1 MRRKMYPR
9 VDFGSVGGP
18 NFEAKISSEKERRT
32 MEVIENILTK
42 TRRELE
48 SITSIS
54 QTELKNIV
62 EKSGVSED
70 VAIGIL
76 KEMGITVKENV
87 SIMPETTSK
96 TNATNNPKGTQAATE
111 SEEMKKKMAKRMDKL
126 KKENGEMMKKTNRP
140 WELSEEEKAQFDSIA
155 DKFRADNI

>member
-1 MRRKMYPR
+1 MRRRMYPH
-9 VDFGSVGGP
+9 VDFGGVGGP
-18 NFEAKISSEKERRT
+18 DFEAKISSDRKRRT
-32 MEVIENILTK
+32 MEVIENILPK

-54 QTELKNIV
+54 QTKLKQIV
-62 EKSGVSED
+62 EKTGLSENVVKD
-70 VAIGIL
+70 LL
-76 KEMGITVKENV
+76 KNMGITVQENV

-111 SEEMKKKMAKRMDKL
+111 SEEMKKKMAKMMDKL

-140 WELSEEEKAQFDSIA
+140 SELSEEEKAQFDSIA

>member
-1 MRRKMYPR
+1 MRRRMYPH
-9 VDFGSVGGP
+9 VDFGGVGGP
-18 NFEAKISSEKERRT
+18 NFEAKISSEKKRRT
-32 MEVIENILTK
+32 MEVIENILPK
-42 TRRELE
+42 TRRERE
-48 SITSIS
+48 TIPSIS

-87 SIMPETTSK
+87 SITPETTSK
-96 TNATNNPKGTQAATE
+96 TNATNNPKGTKAATE
-111 SEEMKKKMAKRMDKL
+111 SEEMKKKMAKMMDKL

-140 WELSEEEKAQFDSIA
+140 WKLSEEEKAQLDSIA